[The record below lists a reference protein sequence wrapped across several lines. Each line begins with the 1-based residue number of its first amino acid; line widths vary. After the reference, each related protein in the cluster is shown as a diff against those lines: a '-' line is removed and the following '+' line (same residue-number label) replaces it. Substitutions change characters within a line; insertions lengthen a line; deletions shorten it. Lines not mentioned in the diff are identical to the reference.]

1 MDKTFGI
8 FYRDISARLLI
19 LHIEKKID
27 DLIDREDHRGRLR
40 CMINTAVEQVR

>member
-27 DLIDREDHRGRLR
+27 DLIDREDRGRLR
-40 CMINTAVEQVR
+40 CMINIAVEQVR